1 VTITNTQRILLAD
14 WFSLILYAGAS
25 PPPNPRHF
33 VVTHLLNV
41 ADEWLY
47 GDEKR
52 PELRA
57 LTKPLEM
64 AFVRV
69 PFDAQNKM

>member
-1 VTITNTQRILLAD
+1 ML
-14 WFSLILYAGAS
+14 
-25 PPPNPRHF
+25 PNPRHF